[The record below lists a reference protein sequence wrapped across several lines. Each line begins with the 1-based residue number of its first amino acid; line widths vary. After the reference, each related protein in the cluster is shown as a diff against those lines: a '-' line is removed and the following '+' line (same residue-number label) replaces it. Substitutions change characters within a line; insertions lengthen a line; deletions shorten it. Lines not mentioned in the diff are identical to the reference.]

1 MTKTHSIEAI
11 PGGILA
17 PKGFLASGI
26 AAGLKKGE
34 KPDIALVDAGRM
46 VPAAALFTT
55 SSMAAAPVIV
65 SRENISA
72 GYIRAVV
79 INAANANACTG
90 ERGLADARTM
100 AAVTAEALGASP
112 GHILVA
118 STGVIGVPL
127 PIDLVTSGIRVAAS
141 RLSPDS
147 ASQAAQAIMTTDTTV
162 KESAVAVSVDG
173 AVYHI
178 GGMAKG
184 SGMIMPSMATMLGF
198 LTTDAPLTPG
208 ACRRVL
214 EVANAVTF
222 NRISVDGETSTND
235 MVALMASEALEGE
248 PIDVDH
254 YAYPAIEAAVTRVC
268 MDLAHMIVRD
278 GEGATRFVTVTVR
291 GALSEVEADV
301 VARSIAN
308 SPLVKTAIFG
318 GDANW
323 GRVAMAVGKAPA
335 TIDPSRLEITF
346 ADITTCRNGMAVP
359 FSEEE
364 AAAVLAQE
372 DIAITVDLHL
382 GAAMATI
389 WTCDL
394 SYEYVRINGEY
405 RS

>member
-1 MTKTHSIEAI
+1 MVKAYSIDAVT
-11 PGGILA
+11 GGILA

-26 AAGLKKGE
+26 AAGLKKGG
-34 KPDIALVDAGRM
+34 KLDIALIDAERP

-55 SSMAAAPVIV
+55 SSMAAAPVTV
-65 SRENISA
+65 SRENVSS
-72 GYIRAVV
+72 GQIRAVV
-79 INAANANACTG
+79 VNAGNANACTG

-100 AAVTAEALGASP
+100 AAVTAEALGDTP
-112 GHILVA
+112 DHILVA

-127 PIDLVTSGIRVAAS
+127 PIDVVTSGIRVAAS
-141 RLSPDS
+141 ELSSDS

-162 KESAVAVSVDG
+162 KESAVAVNVGG
-173 AVYHI
+173 ASYRI

-184 SGMIMPSMATMLGF
+184 SGMIMPNMATMLGF
-198 LTTDAPLTPG
+198 LTTDAPLTPS
-208 ACRRVL
+208 ACRKAL
-214 EVANAVTF
+214 EAANFVTF

-235 MVALMASEALEGE
+235 MVVLMASGALEGE

-254 YAYPAIEAAVTRVC
+254 SAYPAIEAAVTRVC
-268 MDLAHMIVRD
+268 MDLAHMVVRD
-278 GEGATRFVTVTVR
+278 GEGATRFVTVTVQ
-291 GALSEVEADV
+291 GALSEAEADV

-364 AAAVLAQE
+364 AAAALAQE
-372 DIAITVDLHL
+372 DITIIVDLHL
-382 GAAMATI
+382 GTAMATV